1 MIGLILWAGAGLV
14 AGIAG
19 RLLLPGSPLGWP
31 AALLAGLLGGL
42 AGGFASTVLNMG
54 GVEEIDPRGLVL
66 AFLTAALAVI
76 LVQLVRVRR
85 ERPNS

>member
-1 MIGLILWAGAGLV
+1 MIGLILWAVTGLV

-19 RLLLPGSPLGWP
+19 RLLLPGPPLDWP
-31 AALLAGLLGGL
+31 TALLTGLLASL
-42 AGGFASTVLNMG
+42 AGGFVSTVLDMG

-76 LVQLVRVRR
+76 LVQLVRVQR
-85 ERPNS
+85 ERSKS